1 METIGPEAFLQF
13 ITNKKI
19 IPSTVVLVMGS
30 LISSF
35 VRKIIKDFVYPL
47 AKGHLKKVK
56 RNALFAMKAYPIML
70 INIVVTTYLL
80 FIISTFF

>member
-1 METIGPEAFLQF
+1 METIGPHAFLQF
-13 ITNKKI
+13 ITDKKI
-19 IPSTVVLVMGS
+19 VPNTVVLVMGS

-47 AKGHLKKVK
+47 AKAKWNKVK
-56 RNALFAMKAYPIML
+56 KNLVFAWTAYPIML